1 MRKLQK
7 IATAK
12 DGRSS
17 SRDRQPA
24 GKASTPSV
32 KPKIDPTRTDVDPS
46 GPPASREFVIRAR
59 HGSEVL
65 FELRSRDPRDLLQ
78 VIWTKVRGIR
88 EIELTVE
95 DVRGGRR
102 TTRTS
107 MSLVRDPHLF
117 DDLMAISARWSRGH
131 ASPLKAFP

>member
-1 MRKLQK
+1 MRNLQK

-95 DVRGGRR
+95 DVRGGRQATRDTVQLRR
-102 TTRTS
+102 TRHLYED
-107 MSLVRDPHLF
+107 LV
-117 DDLMAISARWSRGH
+117 AVSGKWQRGEFG
-131 ASPLKAFP
+131 AA